1 MIIFSPLVNN
11 LIRGVFMSENLKFW
25 KTFTKRS
32 LVCFIVILSLF
43 LSCILRVAV
52 TATSNLG
59 EIRTKTNCYKLKIGN
74 LRGTIYDC
82 NMVPLTNNKQKI
94 IAAVSP
100 TKKAIT
106 AIRDLLPKNEK
117 DKLLKQL
124 QNGQPIVCEIEKD
137 IKCDGI
143 TTTKI
148 YEHSPTSLPAV
159 HLLGY
164 TNYENHGVSGI
175 EKAYDELLYSDKQA
189 CVYFESD
196 GKGNIL
202 RGSDAVIENDS
213 SITASGVITTLDINI
228 QNIAEKAALNIENGA
243 IVIAESNSGKIRAM
257 VSRPFYDYTRIE
269 DYLNNPDSPLFN
281 RALGAYNVG
290 SVFKPCVAV
299 SGIENSVNSIFYD
312 CSGSKK
318 IVDRIFKCH
327 KTDGHGIMTLKTAL
341 ANSCNTYFYTY
352 SALISGEKIYNTASA
367 LNFGNAIKLC
377 DNIYTAKGSLPTKSS
392 LENPAALANFS
403 IGQGKMTLSPVS
415 ILTLYCAI
423 ATNGCYY
430 LPSVVEKT
438 VKDGKFTEYD
448 KGNKT
453 KVMNETTAK
462 ILRNYLKAVI
472 TDGTGEDAKPQNV
485 TAAGKTATAQTGK
498 YENGYE
504 ISQSWFCGFFPAD
517 EPKYVVVVFSENT
530 KRQTKTCNKIFA
542 EIADSIY
549 S

>member
-1 MIIFSPLVNN
+1 MI
-11 LIRGVFMSENLKFW
+11 
-25 KTFTKRS
+25 
-32 LVCFIVILSLF
+32 
-43 LSCILRVAV
+43 
-52 TATSNLG
+52 
-59 EIRTKTNCYKLKIGN
+59 
-74 LRGTIYDC
+74 
-82 NMVPLTNNKQKI
+82 PLTNNKEKI

-106 AIRDLLPKNEK
+106 AIRDLLPKKEKNE
-117 DKLLKQL
+117 LLKKL
-124 QNGQPIVCEIEKD
+124 ENGEPIVCEIERD

-148 YEHSPTSLPAV
+148 YTHSPSTLPAV

-164 TNYENHGVSGI
+164 VDGENRGVNGI
-175 EKAYDELLYSDKQA
+175 EKAYNDLLYSDKQSY
-189 CVYFESD
+189 VYFECD

-202 RGSDAVIENDS
+202 KGSNAVIDNDTS
-213 SITASGVITTLDINI
+213 VTASGVITTLDINI
-228 QNIAEKAALNIENGA
+228 QNIAEKAALNIEKGA
-243 IVIAESNSGKIRAM
+243 IVIADAKSGEIRAM
-257 VSRPFYDYTRIE
+257 VSRPFFDYTRVE

-290 SVFKPCVAV
+290 SVFKPCVAI
-299 SGIENSVNSIFYD
+299 SGIENKINSIFYD

-352 SALISGEKIYNTASA
+352 SALISGENIYNTASS
-367 LNFGNAIKLC
+367 LNFGTAIKLC

-403 IGQGKMTLSPVS
+403 IGQGQMTLSPVS

-423 ATNGCYY
+423 ASKGYYY
-430 LPSVVEKT
+430 LPSVVKKT
-438 VKDGKFTEYD
+438 VKDGKFTPYD
-448 KGNKT
+448 KGNRT
-453 KVMNETTAK
+453 KVMSESTAE
-462 ILRNYLKAVI
+462 ILKNYLKAVI
-472 TDGTGEDAKPQNV
+472 SDGTGEDAKPKNV

-504 ISQSWFCGFFPAD
+504 ISQSWFCGFFPCE
-517 EPKYVVVVFSENT
+517 EPKYVAVVFSENT
-530 KRQTKTCNKIFA
+530 KKQTKTCNQIFA

-549 S
+549 P